1 MDEYPVLDSAT
12 YSRIDELLR
21 IARSAV
27 AKAQE
32 ESRRL
37 GVPNVY
43 SINGRI
49 YFELPSGELSTTDPY
64 TDRPKGT

>member
-1 MDEYPVLDSAT
+1 MTDYPTLDSAT
-12 YSRIDELLR
+12 YSRIDDFLR

-32 ESRRL
+32 ESRKL

-43 SINGRI
+43 SINGRV
-49 YFELPSGELSTTDPY
+49 YFELPSGELSTVDPY
-64 TDRPKGT
+64 DT